1 MSLLW
6 SNAQLIFLGMVSLA
20 IAVLAASEV
29 VDAAKS
35 RSVVRVRD
43 DGRTRCKHIGGP

>member
-6 SNAQLIFLGMVSLA
+6 SNAQLVFLGMVGLA
-20 IAVLAASEV
+20 TAVLAASEV

-35 RSVVRVRD
+35 RSLVRVRG
-43 DGRTRCKHIGGP
+43 DGRTRCKDVGGP